1 MDWDRILHL
10 NKLLSHPKLLIIGG
24 PPRCGKST
32 LAHEIMLTY
41 GIDAVS
47 GDAIRRVLAST
58 RMSFLPIDPDTWATD
73 ACGFVQACRDR
84 DSKVARACS
93 VYAEQMLSDC
103 KSIIVEGCIWADAI
117 KHFAHPVRPR
127 NGATHPVHPEIL
139 AVYLFNTTSPEEE
152 LESLHEQCK
161 DPTSWLN
168 RYTADQLDGF
178 AVANRL
184 RTRKMKQVVCEQGA
198 VPIENE
204 RSIAKALLGNYAS
217 DPSNSQAAD
226 HQNCIQTYLDA
237 GLLEGGLDEMHRLAL
252 EIIKAWMAP
261 R

>member
-84 DSKVARACS
+84 YSKVARACS

-103 KSIIVEGCIWADAI
+103 KSIIVE
-117 KHFAHPVRPR
+117 
-127 NGATHPVHPEIL
+127 
-139 AVYLFNTTSPEEE
+139 
-152 LESLHEQCK
+152 
-161 DPTSWLN
+161 
-168 RYTADQLDGF
+168 
-178 AVANRL
+178 
-184 RTRKMKQVVCEQGA
+184 
-198 VPIENE
+198 
-204 RSIAKALLGNYAS
+204 
-217 DPSNSQAAD
+217 
-226 HQNCIQTYLDA
+226 
-237 GLLEGGLDEMHRLAL
+237 
-252 EIIKAWMAP
+252 
-261 R
+261 

>member
-10 NKLLSHPKLLIIGG
+10 NKLPSHPKLLIIGG

-103 KSIIVEGCIWADAI
+103 KSIIVEGCIWAD
-117 KHFAHPVRPR
+117 
-127 NGATHPVHPEIL
+127 
-139 AVYLFNTTSPEEE
+139 
-152 LESLHEQCK
+152 
-161 DPTSWLN
+161 
-168 RYTADQLDGF
+168 
-178 AVANRL
+178 
-184 RTRKMKQVVCEQGA
+184 
-198 VPIENE
+198 
-204 RSIAKALLGNYAS
+204 
-217 DPSNSQAAD
+217 
-226 HQNCIQTYLDA
+226 
-237 GLLEGGLDEMHRLAL
+237 
-252 EIIKAWMAP
+252 
-261 R
+261 

>member
-10 NKLLSHPKLLIIGG
+10 NKLPSHPKLLIIGG

-32 LAHEIMLTY
+32 LAHEIMLAY

-204 RSIAKALLGNYAS
+204 
-217 DPSNSQAAD
+217 
-226 HQNCIQTYLDA
+226 
-237 GLLEGGLDEMHRLAL
+237 
-252 EIIKAWMAP
+252 
-261 R
+261 